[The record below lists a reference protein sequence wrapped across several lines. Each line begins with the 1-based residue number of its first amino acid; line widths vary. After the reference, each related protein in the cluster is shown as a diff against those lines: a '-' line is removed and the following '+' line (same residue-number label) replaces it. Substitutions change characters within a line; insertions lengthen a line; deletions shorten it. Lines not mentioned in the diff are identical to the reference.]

1 MAQAGRGDL
10 LVRQPQLQSFDYL
23 TYDVLLVPAFVL
35 SRHFQQLILRD
46 LVRIGWFT
54 IVAGRIFPN

>member
-46 LVRIGWFT
+46 LVRIG
-54 IVAGRIFPN
+54 